1 MRARRC
7 APSEGGT
14 PSLRRWSPEPL
25 LLFGSLLLAS
35 LLASL
40 THAAVPAD
48 AVPRLVAD
56 PAQHDYRRI
65 HVEVQHRPGLDARG
79 YQIWFADQPFDRVAD
94 AELHSTLVIGST
106 DSLQRTAPVFD
117 TQDCWAGGQP
127 VHRNANDIPVLAP
140 DTLEWSCSLSG
151 MAPGVDQW
159 IAVLPVDA
167 DGRGLAPLVPILART
182 DLPDQRPP
190 PPDTLPITL
199 TLGSIVLSAIVLLW
213 HLRRRDIQR
222 GHARSSRAY
231 LYVAPALIG
240 LATLTFYPL
249 AYGVWLAFTDASQS
263 HLGEERWI
271 GLDNFATV
279 LFSPGIVRVTL
290 FTLVW
295 TLVNVTAHVVIG
307 LLLAYTLTRP
317 GIRGRTLY
325 RTILLL
331 PWAIPGYISVLA
343 WNGMLQ
349 PDGLINAILGTA
361 TDFTATPLAART
373 SVILVNIWLGI
384 PFMMMV
390 LSGALQAI
398 STEMFE
404 AAELDGIS
412 GWNQFAYLTLPNL
425 KATLVPVSLLGFIW
439 TFNTFNTIYLM
450 TRGNPYVGFGE
461 PGATDTLVTYV
472 FSVAFDYGRY
482 GVAAAWSVAIFLLLL
497 AFSYLYVKRSG
508 VMEVAR

>member
-1 MRARRC
+1 M
-7 APSEGGT
+7 
-14 PSLRRWSPEPL
+14 
-25 LLFGSLLLAS
+25 
-35 LLASL
+35 
-40 THAAVPAD
+40 
-48 AVPRLVAD
+48 VAD
-56 PAQHDYRRI
+56 PAQQEYRRI
-65 HVEVQHRPGLDARG
+65 HVQVQHRPEPDARG
-79 YQIWFADQPFDRVAD
+79 YQIWFADQPFDRVAN
-94 AELHSTLVIGST
+94 AELHSTLLVGDT
-106 DSLQRTAPVFD
+106 TGLTRVAPAFD
-117 TQDCWAGGQP
+117 TQDCWTAGQP
-127 VHRNANDIPVLAP
+127 VHRNLDDIPVLAP

-151 MAPGVDQW
+151 MWPGVDQW
-159 IAVLPVDA
+159 IAVRPVDA
-167 DGRGLAPLVPILART
+167 DGRGLSPLLPIRART
-182 DLPDQRPP
+182 DVPDQRPP
-190 PPDTLPITL
+190 PPDTRPIML
-199 TLGSIVLSAIVLLW
+199 TLGSIVLSAIVLLLY
-213 HLRRRDIQR
+213 LRRRDILSGRAQT
-222 GHARSSRAY
+222 SRAY
-231 LYVAPALIG
+231 IYVAPALIG
-240 LATLTFYPL
+240 LATLTFYPV

-271 GLDNFATV
+271 GLTNFATV
-279 LFSPGIVRVTL
+279 LSSPGMFRVTL

-295 TLVNVTAHVVIG
+295 TLANVAAHVALG
-307 LLLAYTLTRP
+307 LLLAYTLTQP

-361 TDFTATPLAART
+361 TDFTATPMAARI

-425 KATLVPVSLLGFIW
+425 KSTLVPVSLLGFIW

-482 GVAAAWSVAIFLLLL
+482 GVAAAWSVAVFLLLL

>member
-1 MRARRC
+1 MLAG
-7 APSEGGT
+7 AA
-14 PSLRRWSPEPL
+14 
-25 LLFGSLLLAS
+25 LLAS
-35 LLASL
+35 AMQ
-40 THAAVPAD
+40 AAALPGEM
-48 AVPRLVAD
+48 PRLATD
-56 PAQHDYRRI
+56 PAQHEYRRI
-65 HVEVQHRPGLDARG
+65 HVQVQHRPGPDARG
-79 YQIWFADQPFDRVAD
+79 YQIWFSGQPFDRTAD
-94 AELHSTLVIGST
+94 AQLHSTLVIGDT
-106 DSLQRTAPVFD
+106 KSLNRTAPAFD
-117 TQDCWAGGQP
+117 TQDCRTAGQP

-167 DGRGLAPLVPILART
+167 DGRGLSPLRPIRART
-182 DLPDQRPP
+182 DVADQRPP
-190 PPDTLPITL
+190 PPDTLPITM
-199 TLGSIVLSAIVLLW
+199 TLGAIVLSAIVLLSY
-213 HLRRRDIQR
+213 LRRRDIMS
-222 GHARSSRAY
+222 GHAQSSRAY

-240 LATLTFYPL
+240 LATLTFYPV

-263 HLGEERWI
+263 HLGEEGWI
-271 GLDNFATV
+271 GLRNFATV
-279 LFSPGIVRVTL
+279 FTSPGIVRVTL

-295 TLVNVTAHVVIG
+295 TLANVAAHVALG
-307 LLLAYTLTRP
+307 LLLAYVLTRP

-349 PDGLINAILGTA
+349 PDGLINAILGTE
-361 TDFTATPLAART
+361 TDFTATPMAARA

-404 AAELDGIS
+404 AAELDGVS

-425 KATLVPVSLLGFIW
+425 KGTLVPVSLLGFIW

-461 PGATDTLVTYV
+461 PGATDTLITYV

>member
-1 MRARRC
+1 MLAG
-7 APSEGGT
+7 AA
-14 PSLRRWSPEPL
+14 
-25 LLFGSLLLAS
+25 LLAPVTQAAA
-35 LLASL
+35 LADE
-40 THAAVPAD
+40 A
-48 AVPRLVAD
+48 PRLSTD
-56 PAQHDYRRI
+56 PAQHEYRRI
-65 HVEVQHRPGLDARG
+65 HVEVQHRSGPDTRS
-79 YQIWFADQPFDRVAD
+79 YQIWFASQPFDRVAD
-94 AELHSTLVIGST
+94 AELHSTLVIGDT
-106 DSLQRTAPVFD
+106 EGLNRTAPAFD
-117 TQDCWAGGQP
+117 TQDCWTAGQP
-127 VHRNANDIPVLAP
+127 VHRTKDDIPVLAP
-140 DTLEWSCSLSG
+140 DILEWSCSLSG
-151 MAPGVDQW
+151 MMPGVDQW

-167 DGRGLAPLVPILART
+167 DGRGLSPLLPIRART
-182 DLPDQRPP
+182 DVPDQRPP

-199 TLGSIVLSAIVLLW
+199 TLASIVLSAIVLLLY
-213 HLRRRDIQR
+213 LRRRDILSGRAQT
-222 GHARSSRAY
+222 SRAY

-240 LATLTFYPL
+240 LTALTFYPV
-249 AYGVWLAFTDASQS
+249 AYGVWLAFTDADQSQ
-263 HLGEERWI
+263 LGEENWI
-271 GLDNFATV
+271 GLGNFATV
-279 LFSPGIVRVTL
+279 LLSPGIVRVTL

-295 TLVNVTAHVVIG
+295 TLVNVAAHVALG
-307 LLLAYTLTRP
+307 LLLAYTLTQP

-361 TDFTATPLAART
+361 TDFTATPLAARI

-390 LSGALQAI
+390 LSGALQTI

-425 KATLVPVSLLGFIW
+425 KGTLVPVSLLGFIW

>member
-1 MRARRC
+1 MLVGA
-7 APSEGGT
+7 A
-14 PSLRRWSPEPL
+14 
-25 LLFGSLLLAS
+25 LLAPVTQAAA
-35 LLASL
+35 LADEALRL
-40 THAAVPAD
+40 TT
-48 AVPRLVAD
+48 D
-56 PAQHDYRRI
+56 PAQNEYRRI
-65 HVEVQHRPGLDARG
+65 HVEVQHGSGPDTRG
-79 YQIWFADQPFDRVAD
+79 YQIWFAGQPFDHTAD
-94 AELHSTLVIGST
+94 AELHSTLVIGDT
-106 DSLQRTAPVFD
+106 QGIHRTAPAFD
-117 TQDCWAGGQP
+117 TQDCWTAGQP
-127 VHRNANDIPVLAP
+127 VHRNADDIPVLAP

-159 IAVLPVDA
+159 IAVRAVDA
-167 DGRGLAPLVPILART
+167 GGRGLSPLQPIRART
-182 DLPDQRPP
+182 DVPDQRPP
-190 PPDTLPITL
+190 PPDTRPITL
-199 TLGSIVLSAIVLLW
+199 TLGSIVLSAIVLLLY
-213 HLRRRDIQR
+213 LRRRDILSGRAQT
-222 GHARSSRAY
+222 SRAY

-240 LATLTFYPL
+240 LATLTFYPV

-263 HLGEERWI
+263 HLGEENWI
-271 GLDNFATV
+271 GLKNFATV
-279 LFSPGIVRVTL
+279 LSSPGIVRVTL

-295 TLVNVTAHVVIG
+295 TLANVAAHVALG
-307 LLLAYTLTRP
+307 LLLAYTLTQP

-361 TDFTATPLAART
+361 TDFTATPLAARI

-425 KATLVPVSLLGFIW
+425 KGTLVPVSLLGFIW